1 MIPKHPLFVL
11 ATTLLIATL
20 ADVSSAAS
28 QAAPERITILVDA
41 FASQPGVHLDWG
53 YAALVEY
60 RGKRILF
67 DTGNDSTGFAKNVQR
82 LEVDVDRLD
91 AIVISH
97 RHGDHTAA
105 LSDMLRRNPRVKV
118 YVPDDEA
125 FGGPTPSVFFNQAEP
140 SLPPAQRYFGGSVPK
155 AIPHGTAWP
164 QAAFVRVDSAAE
176 IAPGLR
182 LVRNISSTRNFNET
196 PELSLV
202 IETPKGQI
210 VVVGCSHPGIEQI
223 VASVAAQNPRI
234 SMIVGG
240 LHLVTTPREEVQ
252 RLALELH
259 DRWKIERIAP
269 GHCTGEHA
277 FLILRDVF
285 AKRYVYA
292 GVGSVI
298 DLS

>member
-1 MIPKHPLFVL
+1 MVPKHSFLIL
-11 ATTLLIATL
+11 AITLLMSSLAEVGNAAT
-20 ADVSSAAS
+20 

-41 FASQPGVHLDWG
+41 FASQPEMHLDWG

-60 RGKRILF
+60 RGRRILF
-67 DTGNDSTGFAKNVQR
+67 DTGNDAAGFAKNVER
-82 LEVDVDRLD
+82 LGVEVDGLD

-105 LSDMLRRNPRVKV
+105 LGDVLRRNPQAKV

-125 FGGPTPSVFFNQAEP
+125 FGGPTPSVFFKQTEP
-140 SLPPAQRYFGGSVPK
+140 TLPAALRYFGGSIPEI
-155 AIPHGTAWP
+155 IPHGSAWP
-164 QAAFVRVDSAAE
+164 DAAFIRVESTAE

-182 LVRNISSTRNFNET
+182 LVRNISSTRQFNET

-202 IETPKGQI
+202 IDTPKGQI
-210 VVVGCSHPGIEQI
+210 VVVGCSHPGIEHI
-223 VASVAAQNPRI
+223 VASIAAKDPRI

-240 LHLVTTPREEVQ
+240 LHLVTTPRADVQ
-252 RLALELH
+252 RLVLELH
-259 DRWKIERIAP
+259 DKWKIARIAP

-277 FLILRDVF
+277 FLILQRVF
-285 AKRYVYA
+285 RTRYVYA